1 MMIDWW
7 TNRQI
12 PPSARGRKSSVW
24 RISLWLVTFM
34 VSSSLTAQSDDTE
47 LAVGEEVD
55 PLTEA
60 AILER
65 QQEIQQRQSAIEE
78 LQSEFGVYSP
88 VLIEAFA
95 DFGLYFTEIGDF
107 ASAISAYDSALQVA
121 RISNGLYSAEQLPIL
136 EDLIESNTQLRDWSE
151 VDKLEHLRY
160 HISSR
165 LFELDDSEYLIAAN
179 AYGSWKLRVVRENL
193 LDLGSRGLTVET
205 EDLSQFYDRVI
216 TDIEMQTDTHQDD
229 LLQLVYGKSLADMAL
244 ARVVAS
250 TPFTAFQGTASQ
262 YISQTRCQ
270 NVVNAQGEMVRQCY
284 SVQVENPRYRQ
295 SQQDAK
301 QIAVSQYTREVN
313 RSIEKLQAIAA
324 QSTNLS
330 VEQRQSLESH
340 IGELETE
347 STLLLR
353 SSRRRLLY

>member
-1 MMIDWW
+1 M
-7 TNRQI
+7 RLR
-12 PPSARGRKSSVW
+12 AGLLALVVVLSSPG
-24 RISLWLVTFM
+24 F
-34 VSSSLTAQSDDTE
+34 AQSDEPEIQHDAETE
-47 LAVGEEVD
+47 GLS
-55 PLTEA
+55 EA
-60 AILER
+60 TLLER
-65 QQEIQQRQSAIEE
+65 RQEIQQRELAIEE

-88 VLIEAFA
+88 VLVEAYD
-95 DFGLYFTEIGDF
+95 DFGRYYADIGDF
-107 ASAISAYDSALQVA
+107 TSAVSLYDSALQVA

-136 EDLIESNTQLRDWSE
+136 QDMIDANSQLRNWAE

-165 LFELDDSEYLIAAN
+165 LYQIDDSEFLLAATE
-179 AYGSWKLRVVRENL
+179 YGNWKLRVVRENL
-193 LDLGSRGLTVET
+193 LDLGSRGLTSET
-205 EDLSQFYDRVI
+205 EDLSLFYGRVI
-216 TDIEMQTDTHQDD
+216 TDIETNTSASQED
-229 LLQLVYGKSLADMAL
+229 LLQLIYGKSLADISL

-262 YISQTRCQ
+262 YVNQTRCQ

-301 QIAVSQYTREVN
+301 QIAVGQYTREVS
-313 RSIEKLQAIAA
+313 RSIEKLQAIAS
-324 QSTNLS
+324 QSANLS
-330 VEQRQSLESH
+330 AEQRQSLESH

-353 SSRRRLLY
+353 SSRRRLLF